1 VQNKRRAKQ
10 LTVSYHQDVDSR
22 SISSS
27 RSGPLTSYNPQK
39 IMADAFELVKKS
51 NTGCAGAHDMW

>member
-1 VQNKRRAKQ
+1 
-10 LTVSYHQDVDSR
+10 VSYHQDVDSR

-51 NTGCAGAHDMW
+51 NTGCAGAPDMW